1 MLNIISLL
9 CGIIALPIMLVA
21 LIPLLGSLNYLV
33 ILLTVVGAALGA
45 MSDSKS
51 GRNLNLIVLLVGGVR
66 LWMGFGFL

>member
-1 MLNIISLL
+1 MLNILSLL

-45 MSDSKS
+45 VSDSNS
-51 GRNLNLIVLLVGGVR
+51 GRNLCLIVLLVGGVR
-66 LWMGFGFL
+66 LWLGGFIF

>member
-9 CGIIALPIMLVA
+9 CGVIALPIMLVA